1 MKKSVFTYL
10 NYVLPPQHVMPMH
23 CSANTGKDGDTAYET
38 DLLEFGDIFD
48 GSKEVAALVGK
59 LKREALD
66 EIAEIDAMGDC
77 RSGGLGST
85 IMHYWPQI
93 SVEPTAAAEPSNPF
107 SGYFKITNDQG
118 YPLTNVGIEA
128 SLRCAKIGR
137 GDDTSPPKECLPSMH
152 NSKTVWTN
160 HTLEPHE
167 PYEITPGDLMF
178 VTPGGLLYAQISI
191 FVSYRPW
198 RIPWTM
204 TNELRFQS
212 RRLSDG
218 KIEWLHIPAD

>member
-1 MKKSVFTYL
+1 MKKPPKPKPKRPRGAVPPVEKKEIPAQSEEWWSSWKRLFAVIGGIAT
-10 NYVLPPQHVMPMH
+10 VL
-23 CSANTGKDGDTAYET
+23 
-38 DLLEFGDIFD
+38 
-48 GSKEVAALVGK
+48 
-59 LKREALD
+59 
-66 EIAEIDAMGDC
+66 
-77 RSGGLGST
+77 GLGST

-128 SLRCAKIGR
+128 SLRCAKLGR